1 MNVCRWH
8 GDFLPAVGGVQAHR
22 PAPELSTTAR
32 RCDRR
37 SSARARNLPAGLA
50 ACASRRP
57 TKLGPVPVTAA
68 ASACWAWPSA
78 CRYWDGSLTHA
89 RTRDGQFELSL
100 TLPVAASWCACTVV
114 IADDQELMRS
124 GPEMA
129 RRAVAVSAGLGALCG
144 EPSPHPAH
152 TICTGAPQG
161 RSVLWEHR
169 AATLRNTE
177 AAQAGSRRCA
187 RAR

>member
-22 PAPELSTTAR
+22 PAPELSTTAG

-50 ACASRRP
+50 ACASRRPGVQASRRPGVQASRRP

-100 TLPVAASWCACTVV
+100 TLPVAASCERGSGRLVRRTFSTSRTH
-114 IADDQELMRS
+114 DLHRGSTRQECPMGAEGGHPSQHRGRPS
-124 GPEMA
+124 G
-129 RRAVAVSAGLGALCG
+129 
-144 EPSPHPAH
+144 
-152 TICTGAPQG
+152 
-161 RSVLWEHR
+161 
-169 AATLRNTE
+169 
-177 AAQAGSRRCA
+177 
-187 RAR
+187 